1 MLQSR
6 APIFQNYM
14 GFPTD
19 NQFHIGSLFI
29 CLIALCSVC
38 SFSALIPF
46 IAHLIGGSYLAR
58 IPLCTLFIFTF
69 RSILHHLFPVFTF
82 QVFSSICFL
91 QTSYPFKFISLCQE
105 HTSLTLAATLV
116 AGSNNSA
123 LACGQGRMYC

>member
-1 MLQSR
+1 LITSKQGSLRENANIRGKFVVLSLMINQVIVPATLLVCIIFCMLQSL

-19 NQFHIGSLFI
+19 NQFHIGSFFI
-29 CLIALCSVC
+29 RLIALCSVC

-82 QVFSSICFL
+82 
-91 QTSYPFKFISLCQE
+91 
-105 HTSLTLAATLV
+105 
-116 AGSNNSA
+116 
-123 LACGQGRMYC
+123 